1 MAVNGLQA
9 SAIARGV
16 GTAAVITVPTGVVSQ
31 LLPARSAW
39 AFVTFFV
46 ILVGLAVGGFVA
58 GRAGPAMAMTH
69 GALAGLLTYVAV
81 QGVGVVTRL
90 LRGEMVTWSSMPFL
104 AMLATGCGV
113 LGGYLAD
120 QSERRRATS
129 AAADITTTEEG
140 NP

>member
-16 GTAAVITVPTGVVSQ
+16 GAAAVITVPTGVVSQ

-58 GRAGPAMAMTH
+58 GRAGPAT
-69 GALAGLLTYVAV
+69 
-81 QGVGVVTRL
+81 
-90 LRGEMVTWSSMPFL
+90 
-104 AMLATGCGV
+104 
-113 LGGYLAD
+113 
-120 QSERRRATS
+120 RAT
-129 AAADITTTEEG
+129 TT
-140 NP
+140 PISC